1 MSVSMQ
7 LVLNY
12 ILPVKTI
19 GNLWTPQLVHNFIL
33 QTIASAVILFLCL
46 WGMIIFANIIRFIAT
61 CSIDLWVSSNNADQ
75 RNTIGMCIR
84 RAFTTD
90 FKTICIGPQSQT
102 AFLVESRMREFRKR
116 VKVLIY
122 SYTRYCQT
130 FKMILGLMNEWD
142 FEYEALTKQPFAQ
155 ASRKALKTTHP
166 DHYASLTSAW
176 DTLHRKELV
185 TSDNSNNI

>member
-1 MSVSMQ
+1 MSVSME

-12 ILPVKTI
+12 ILPDKAI

-46 WGMIIFANIIRFIAT
+46 LGMIIFANIIRFIAA
-61 CSIDLWVSSNNADQ
+61 CSIDLWLSSNNADQ
-75 RNTIGMCIR
+75 RNTIEMCIR

-102 AFLVESRMREFRKR
+102 AFLVESRMRESRKW

-122 SYTRYCQT
+122 SFMRIYQT

-155 ASRKALKTTHP
+155 AGRSVIELFKKR
-166 DHYASLTSAW
+166 DW
-176 DTLHRKELV
+176 DMIVNDTLIGQFF
-185 TSDNSNNI
+185 NQ